1 MSEDEYLALDRQS
14 EWRWEYVAGEAFELG
29 GARPEHNLVVANVG
43 RALGVALADRPCVVL
58 ASQQKIATR
67 ATGAFHYPDVVVV
80 CGALER
86 DRRAAEVVCNP
97 TLIVEVLS
105 PTTAD
110 YDRGAKF
117 EHYVTIPS
125 LAEVLLISTGPR
137 VVQRRR
143 RQPTGEWALS
153 WHHDGAVEL
162 TSVGAT
168 LSLEDVYDELD
179 LTSDGA
185 APG

>member
-14 EWRWEYVAGEAFELG
+14 ELRWEYVAGEAFERG

-58 ASQQKIATR
+58 ASQQKI
-67 ATGAFHYPDVVVV
+67 
-80 CGALER
+80 
-86 DRRAAEVVCNP
+86 
-97 TLIVEVLS
+97 
-105 PTTAD
+105 
-110 YDRGAKF
+110 
-117 EHYVTIPS
+117 
-125 LAEVLLISTGPR
+125 STGPR

-143 RQPTGEWALS
+143 RQPTGEWTLS

-185 APG
+185 PPG

>member
-1 MSEDEYLALDRQS
+1 MSEDDYLALDRAS
-14 EWRWEYVAGEAFELG
+14 EGRWEYVAGEAFELS

-43 RALGVALADRPCVVL
+43 RALGTALAGRPCVVL

-67 ATGAFHYPDVVVV
+67 ATGAYHYPDVVVV

-86 DRRAAEVVCNP
+86 HPRADEVVCNP
-97 TLIVEVLS
+97 TLLVEVLS

-125 LAEVLLISTGPR
+125 LQEVLLISTGPR

-143 RQPTGEWALS
+143 RQASGEWTLS

-162 TSVGAT
+162 TSVGVT
-168 LSLEDVYDELD
+168 LSLEDVYDKLEL
-179 LTSDGA
+179 TEGTGA
-185 APG
+185 T